1 MNRKEQIEQ
10 LAAQWVSR
18 SDSPDWSE
26 RDQASLEAWLSES
39 TEHRVAW
46 LRLRSVWRRA
56 DRLAA
61 LAPPPHARPRR
72 GLIFPQR
79 LWLRSL
85 AATVA
90 IAVLLGTAWHHLEQE
105 RGVYV
110 TGVGGRQT
118 VPLNDGSR
126 LELNTLTQLRAEVD
140 TEKRAVWLERGEA
153 YFEIKHDPRRP
164 FVVYAGKRRV
174 TVLGTKFT
182 VRREKDR
189 FEVAVVEGRV
199 RVDEIGSSK
208 SRPPAIVNGG
218 DILFAKSSGTLV
230 ATNSSGKVVRDLSWR
245 QGMLVFEQSTLA
257 EAAAEFNRYNRKQL
271 VLVDEQTAGIR
282 IGGNFDA
289 NGVEA
294 FVRLLER
301 GFSLNVEERGEE
313 IRVSRHP
320 PPIRL

>member
-1 MNRKEQIEQ
+1 MNRKEQTEQ

-26 RDQASLEAWLSES
+26 QDQTSMEAWLEEA

-46 LRLRSVWRRA
+46 LRLQSVWRRA

-61 LAPPPHARPRR
+61 LALPPHTNQQCGLVIPR
-72 GLIFPQR
+72 R

-85 AATVA
+85 AASVA
-90 IAVLLGTAWHHLEQE
+90 LAMMLGTAWHHLRQE
-105 RGVYV
+105 RGIYI
-110 TGVGGRQT
+110 TGVGGHQT
-118 VPLNDGSR
+118 VPLADGSR
-126 LELNTLTQLRAEVD
+126 LELNTLTQLRAQVD
-140 TEKRAVWLERGEA
+140 TEKRTVWLERGEA
-153 YFEIKHDPRRP
+153 YFEIKHDPARP
-164 FVVYAGKRRV
+164 FVVYAGNRRV
-174 TVLGTKFT
+174 IVLGTKFA
-182 VRREKDR
+182 VRRENDH

-199 RVDEIGSSK
+199 QVDEIGLSK

-218 DILFAKSSGTLV
+218 DILFGKSSGTLV

-271 VLVDEQTAGIR
+271 VLVDDQTAGIR

-301 GFSLNVEERGEE
+301 GFSLKAEEHGEE
-313 IRVSRHP
+313 IRVSR
-320 PPIRL
+320 R